1 MTRHVPTYELYGET
15 SGKEP
20 DFWLHCETIPSRSSL
35 HHWEI
40 KLHRHASFFQ
50 ILYIDA
56 GAGDAIFGER
66 SHAIQPP
73 AVVTIPPGFEHGFR
87 FSRDI
92 DGLVITMLS
101 ANLSHLPGDRSR
113 LGEWLAAPRLT
124 ALDPQDPDAA
134 YLMQSLR
141 RLGDEYR
148 NNRSGRSEL
157 LASYAAL
164 ALQLTARISYQE
176 DISQFPSDKNERR
189 MEQLTGLIEQHF
201 RSHRPASFYAR
212 EIGISPTH
220 LNRIVRSMTGK
231 TAHDL
236 IAGKLVDAAKRELI
250 FTLASVQEVS
260 HRLGFADPAY
270 FSRFFL
276 KHAGETP
283 KDWRKREKNRLE
295 RG

>member
-56 GAGDAIFGER
+56 GAADAIFGER

-73 AVVTIPPGFEHGFR
+73 AVVTIPPGFDHGFR

-113 LGEWLAAPRLT
+113 LGEWLAAPHLT
-124 ALDPQDPDAA
+124 VLDPQDPDAA

-148 NNRSGRSEL
+148 YNRSGRSEL

-164 ALQLTARISYQE
+164 ALRLTARISHQE
-176 DISQFPSDKNERR
+176 DISQFPADENERR
-189 MEQLTGLIEQHF
+189 MEQLAGLIEQHF

-295 RG
+295 RA

>member
-50 ILYIDA
+50 ILYIEA

-73 AVVTIPPGFEHGFR
+73 AVVTIPPGLDHGFR

-113 LGEWLAAPRLT
+113 LGEWLAAPHLT
-124 ALDPQDPDAA
+124 VLDPQDPDAA
-134 YLMQSLR
+134 YLMQCLR
-141 RLGDEYR
+141 RLGDEYWS
-148 NNRSGRSEL
+148 NRSGRSEL
-157 LASYAAL
+157 LASYVAL
-164 ALQLTARISYQE
+164 VLRLTARISCQE
-176 DISQFPSDKNERR
+176 DIGLFPGDENERR

-295 RG
+295 RA